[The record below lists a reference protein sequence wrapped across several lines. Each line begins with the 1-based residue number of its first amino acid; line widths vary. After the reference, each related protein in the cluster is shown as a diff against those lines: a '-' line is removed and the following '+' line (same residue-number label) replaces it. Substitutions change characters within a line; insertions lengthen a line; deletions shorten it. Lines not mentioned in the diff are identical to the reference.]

1 MYRDQKTPY
10 PRGNSATILNY
21 LEELILLTA
30 KEQGQF
36 LITEEAGGYQDL
48 EITDLEVQKL
58 TVPDM
63 AISALIMVEAD
74 SSSQMAHRVIRF
86 KENGAAP
93 TANSGFGLGDNDV
106 YTIIGKQNL
115 DNFRVIGIELAKKQ
129 LLRIQYYKTAQQQ
142 EIR

>member
-21 LEELILLTA
+21 LEELILINA

-36 LITEEAGGYQDL
+36 PMAEEAGGYQDL
-48 EITDLEVQKL
+48 EVSGMEVVQL
-58 TVPDM
+58 TVPEF
-63 AISALIMVEAD
+63 AVSALLIVEAD
-74 SSSQMAHRVIRF
+74 VTAKILHRVIRF
-86 KENGAAP
+86 KENGALP
-93 TANSGFGLGDNDV
+93 TENSGFGLGDNDA

-115 DNFRVIGIELAKKQ
+115 DQFRCIGIEADKKHF
-129 LLRIQYYKTAQQQ
+129 LRIQYYKTAQQQ